1 MQDLQSIHAPTK
13 THHNK
18 RVRLRIT
25 LKSCYLMGSSASSN
39 CLMFSINLHPMLKE
53 LELMS

>member
-1 MQDLQSIHAPTK
+1 MQDLHSIHAPTK

-18 RVRLRIT
+18 RVRLRST

-39 CLMFSINLHPMLKE
+39 CLMFSISLHPMLKE
-53 LELMS
+53 IELMS